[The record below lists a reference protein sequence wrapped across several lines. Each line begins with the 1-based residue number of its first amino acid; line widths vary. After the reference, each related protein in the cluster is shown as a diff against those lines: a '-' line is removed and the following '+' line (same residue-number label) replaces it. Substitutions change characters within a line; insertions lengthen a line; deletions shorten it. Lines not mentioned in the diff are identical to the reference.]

1 MNVHVC
7 TITFSTVLQEEGDR
21 YLVDSTDSKTQYS
34 VEMLSSTCP
43 DQPNSLP
50 HCVEKECFYLCRH
63 MILCTCYDFQHGHL
77 CEHTHKVFHLHMQ
90 QQPMDDG
97 GNTDAVTDTTDLP

>member
-50 HCVEKECFYLCRH
+50 HCVEKECFYLC
-63 MILCTCYDFQHGHL
+63 
-77 CEHTHKVFHLHMQ
+77 
-90 QQPMDDG
+90 
-97 GNTDAVTDTTDLP
+97 